1 MNVDTFE
8 HTDVEELAL
17 VLDNVLE
24 IDVVGVLTLVD
35 FEVDTLVGILT
46 LRYFRGNSWKPEN
59 MSCAMCEN

>member
-24 IDVVGVLTLVD
+24 IDVVGVFTLVD
-35 FEVDTLVGILT
+35 FEVGTLVGILT
-46 LRYFRGNSWKPEN
+46 LRYLCRHFN
-59 MSCAMCEN
+59 MSRILLLFVN

>member
-1 MNVDTFE
+1 MNVDIFE

-46 LRYFRGNSWKPEN
+46 LRYLN
-59 MSCAMCEN
+59 MSRILLLFVN

>member
-1 MNVDTFE
+1 MNVDIFE

-46 LRYFRGNSWKPEN
+46 LRYLSRHLN
-59 MSCAMCEN
+59 MSRILLLFVN

>member
-1 MNVDTFE
+1 MNVYTFE

-46 LRYFRGNSWKPEN
+46 LRYLCRHLN
-59 MSCAMCEN
+59 MSRILLLFVN

>member
-46 LRYFRGNSWKPEN
+46 LRYLYRHLN
-59 MSCAMCEN
+59 MSRILLLFVN

>member
-1 MNVDTFE
+1 MNVDIFE

-46 LRYFRGNSWKPEN
+46 LRYLCRHLN
-59 MSCAMCEN
+59 MSRILLFFVN

>member
-46 LRYFRGNSWKPEN
+46 LRYLN
-59 MSCAMCEN
+59 MSRILLLFVN

>member
-35 FEVDTLVGILT
+35 FEVVTLVGILT
-46 LRYFRGNSWKPEN
+46 LRYLCRHLN
-59 MSCAMCEN
+59 MSRILLLFVN

>member
-46 LRYFRGNSWKPEN
+46 LRYL
-59 MSCAMCEN
+59 